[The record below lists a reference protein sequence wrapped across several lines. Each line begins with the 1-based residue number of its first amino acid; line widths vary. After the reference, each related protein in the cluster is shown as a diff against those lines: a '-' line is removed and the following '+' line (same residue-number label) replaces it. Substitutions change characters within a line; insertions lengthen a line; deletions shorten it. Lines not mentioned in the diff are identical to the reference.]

1 MAAINAAKGG
11 CHTML
16 LEKNDRIGKKLYA
29 TGNGR
34 CNLTNLSLTESC
46 YHGDDA
52 SKRMRILSEFP
63 PEALIASFEE
73 MGLLCHDRQGYVYP
87 RTDQASSVVRAL
99 ELTLQ
104 KYGVTVMTETEVT
117 SVRKTS
123 AGFEVGV
130 RAAGKKNGTKFEGS
144 KSSMDADAVIISCG
158 GMAGPQYGCSGDGYQ
173 IARSFGHSVTPLHP
187 ALTSLISDDSNIRLA
202 DGVRCAASIRI
213 GSSDRADGELQI
225 ASYGLSG
232 IPVFQ
237 VSQTAAMLL
246 ALKDST
252 VLGSS
257 NASVPDSGDVSN
269 SKAQQ
274 VKNAAVTAVIDFLP
288 EISDEKWQEIT
299 AARISSQDNQPLG
312 DLFAGLVHE
321 KVLRW
326 ILSRLSLQPETKRA
340 KVSDEQIADALR
352 LMRSFEVS
360 ITGLKG
366 YDKAQT
372 TSGGVP
378 LAEVDDNLMSTICP
392 GLFLTGEL
400 LNTDGLCGGYN
411 LQWAFAT
418 GRKAGITAAAE
429 LEFQ

>member
-11 CHTML
+11 CHTIL

-144 KSSMDADAVIISCG
+144 KSSMAADAVIISCG

-187 ALTSLISDDSNIRLA
+187 ALTSLRSDDSNIRLA

-246 ALKDST
+246 DNN
-252 VLGSS
+252 SS
-257 NASVPDSGDVSN
+257 A
-269 SKAQQ
+269 
-274 VKNAAVTAVIDFLP
+274 TAVIDFLP
-288 EISDEKWQEIT
+288 EIPEEKWQEIT

>member
-1 MAAINAAKGG
+1 MRGNERILKTVVVIGAGASGCMAAINAAKGG
-11 CHTML
+11 CHTIL
-16 LEKNDRIGKKLYA
+16 VEKNDRIGKKLYA

-99 ELTLQ
+99 ELTL
-104 KYGVTVMTETEVT
+104 KKLGVTVMTETEVT

-173 IARSFGHSVTPLHP
+173 IARSFDHRVTPLHP

-246 ALKDST
+246 DNN
-252 VLGSS
+252 SS
-257 NASVPDSGDVSN
+257 
-269 SKAQQ
+269 
-274 VKNAAVTAVIDFLP
+274 VTAIIDFLP
-288 EISDEKWQEIT
+288 EIPEEKWQEI
-299 AARISSQDNQPLG
+299 ASARISSQDNQPLG

-418 GRKAGITAAAE
+418 GRKAGIAAAAE
-429 LEFQ
+429 FEF

>member
-1 MAAINAAKGG
+1 MVMRGSERILKTVVVIGAGASGCMAAINAAKGG
-11 CHTML
+11 CHTIL

-52 SKRMRILSEFP
+52 SKRMRILSEFS

-99 ELTLQ
+99 ELTL
-104 KYGVTVMTETEVT
+104 KKLGVTVMTETEVT

-144 KSSMDADAVIISCG
+144 KSSMAADAVIISCG

-173 IARSFGHSVTPLHP
+173 IARSFGHSATPLPP
-187 ALTSLISDDSNIRLA
+187 ALSSLISDDSSIRLA

-213 GSSDRADGELQI
+213 GASDYAEGELQI

-237 VSQTAAMLL
+237 VSQTTAMLL
-246 ALKDST
+246 DNN
-252 VLGSS
+252 SS
-257 NASVPDSGDVSN
+257 
-269 SKAQQ
+269 
-274 VKNAAVTAVIDFLP
+274 VTAIIDFLP
-288 EISDEKWQEIT
+288 EIPEAKWQEI
-299 AARISSQDNQPLG
+299 ASARISSQDNQPLG

-340 KVSDEQIADALR
+340 KVSDEQISDALR

-372 TSGGVP
+372 PSGGVP

>member
-11 CHTML
+11 CHTIL

-99 ELTLQ
+99 ELTL
-104 KYGVTVMTETEVT
+104 KKLGVTVMTETEVT

-144 KSSMDADAVIISCG
+144 KSNMAADAVIISCG

-246 ALKDST
+246 DNN
-252 VLGSS
+252 SS
-257 NASVPDSGDVSN
+257 
-269 SKAQQ
+269 
-274 VKNAAVTAVIDFLP
+274 VTAIIDFLP
-288 EISDEKWQEIT
+288 EIPEEKWQEI
-299 AARISSQDNQPLG
+299 ASARISSQDNQPLG

-326 ILSRLSLQPETKRA
+326 ILSGLSLQPETKRA

-378 LAEVDDNLMSTICP
+378 LAEVDDNLMSTIYP

-418 GRKAGITAAAE
+418 GRKAGIAAAAE

>member
-11 CHTML
+11 CHTIL

-99 ELTLQ
+99 ELTLK

-130 RAAGKKNGTKFEGS
+130 RMAGKKNGTKFEGS
-144 KSSMDADAVIISCG
+144 KSSMAADAVIISCG

-246 ALKDST
+246 DNN
-252 VLGSS
+252 SS
-257 NASVPDSGDVSN
+257 VM
-269 SKAQQ
+269 
-274 VKNAAVTAVIDFLP
+274 AVIDFLP
-288 EISDEKWQEIT
+288 GIPEEKWQEIT
-299 AARISSQDNQPLG
+299 AVRISSQDNQPLG

-366 YDKAQT
+366 YEKAQT

-418 GRKAGITAAAE
+418 GRKAGIAAAAE
-429 LEFQ
+429 LEF

>member
-1 MAAINAAKGG
+1 MVMRGNERILKTVVVIGAGASGCMAAINAAKGG
-11 CHTML
+11 CHTIL

-99 ELTLQ
+99 ELTL
-104 KYGVTVMTETEVT
+104 KKLGVTVMTETEVT

-144 KSSMDADAVIISCG
+144 KSSMAADAVIISCG

-246 ALKDST
+246 DNN
-252 VLGSS
+252 SS
-257 NASVPDSGDVSN
+257 
-269 SKAQQ
+269 
-274 VKNAAVTAVIDFLP
+274 VTAIIDFLP
-288 EISDEKWQEIT
+288 EIPEEKWQEIT
-299 AARISSQDNQPLG
+299 AVRISSQDNQPLG

-418 GRKAGITAAAE
+418 GRKAGIAAAAE
-429 LEFQ
+429 LEF

>member
-1 MAAINAAKGG
+1 
-11 CHTML
+11 ML
-16 LEKNDRIGKKLYA
+16 LDN
-29 TGNGR
+29 N
-34 CNLTNLSLTESC
+34 
-46 YHGDDA
+46 
-52 SKRMRILSEFP
+52 
-63 PEALIASFEE
+63 
-73 MGLLCHDRQGYVYP
+73 
-87 RTDQASSVVRAL
+87 SSA
-99 ELTLQ
+99 
-104 KYGVTVMTETEVT
+104 
-117 SVRKTS
+117 
-123 AGFEVGV
+123 
-130 RAAGKKNGTKFEGS
+130 
-144 KSSMDADAVIISCG
+144 
-158 GMAGPQYGCSGDGYQ
+158 
-173 IARSFGHSVTPLHP
+173 
-187 ALTSLISDDSNIRLA
+187 
-202 DGVRCAASIRI
+202 
-213 GSSDRADGELQI
+213 
-225 ASYGLSG
+225 
-232 IPVFQ
+232 
-237 VSQTAAMLL
+237 
-246 ALKDST
+246 
-252 VLGSS
+252 
-257 NASVPDSGDVSN
+257 
-269 SKAQQ
+269 
-274 VKNAAVTAVIDFLP
+274 TAVIDFLP
-288 EISDEKWQEIT
+288 EIPEEKWQEIT